1 MEPGWGSRMPEGDTL
16 FRTAAALRPW
26 LQDREVLAAQ
36 ARVPGPGPA
45 MSRVVGATVTAVEAR
60 GKHLIV
66 SFSNGLA
73 LHTHLRMYGAWH
85 RYAPGERW
93 RKPAHRASAVLEVAD
108 SVAVCFNAPVVELLQ
123 ARTMQQHPTFR
134 TLGPDLLAPAF
145 DAAEAMRRLR
155 APERAELMLSEALL
169 DQRALAGV
177 GNIFKS
183 EILFVERLDP
193 WLRLREIDDA
203 RLSHVLET
211 AERLLRAN
219 AGDGPRT
226 TTNGAVR
233 ARGAR
238 LWVYGREGRPC
249 FRCGARIALQMQG
262 TPARVTFWCRSC
274 QGESAREH
282 RNVGA

>member
-1 MEPGWGSRMPEGDTL
+1 MPEGDTL

-26 LQDREVLAAQ
+26 LQDREVLAAR

-45 MSRVVGATVTAVEAR
+45 MARVVGSTITAVEAR

-73 LHTHLRMYGAWH
+73 LHTHLRMHGAWH

-93 RKPAHRASAVLEVAD
+93 RRSPLQASAVIEVPE
-108 SVAVCFNAPVVELLQ
+108 SVAVCFSAPVVELLRE
-123 ARTMQQHPTFR
+123 RTLDQHPTFR
-134 TLGPDLLAPAF
+134 TLGPDLLAPEF
-145 DAAEAMRRLR
+145 DRAEALRRLR
-155 APERAELMLSEALL
+155 APERAELMLAEALL
-169 DQRALAGV
+169 DQRAMAGV

-193 WLRLREIDDA
+193 WIRVREVDDA
-203 RLSHVLET
+203 RLLRVVDT

-219 AGDGPRT
+219 AGPEPRT
-226 TTNGAVR
+226 TTDGSAR

-238 LWVYGREGRPC
+238 LWVYGRERQPC
-249 FRCGARIALQMQG
+249 FRCGTRVSMQFQG
-262 TPARVTFWCRSC
+262 TPARVTFWCRKC
-274 QGESAREH
+274 QGDE
-282 RNVGA
+282 